1 MEKNIKVKGMHCNSC
16 ELLIKD
22 SLNDLGVKAYVNYK
36 KGVVLVSFDPE
47 KVSIE
52 KIYKSI
58 EENGYKVIK

>member
-1 MEKNIKVKGMHCNSC
+1 MEKKIKVNGMHCVSC

-22 SLNDLGVKAYVNYK
+22 SLNDIGVKSEANHK
-36 KGVVLVSFDPE
+36 KGEVLVSFDPK

-58 EENGYKVIK
+58 EETGYKVKK